1 MIWNVNV
8 LTVVN
13 KLSTY
18 YKSFIDLLFPRCC
31 VVCGKPLMR
40 SEEFLCTSCNM
51 NLPRTNYHL
60 LPDNPIER
68 LFWNKVK
75 LEKATSYYYY
85 YRGGEMRKIIH
96 EMKYAKKKEIGAVMG
111 RQMAAELR
119 PSGFFDGIDLLMPV
133 VLHKKKQRDRG
144 FNQSEWIARGIV
156 SVTGLLLDAE
166 SVVRDKF
173 TETQTH
179 KSKFERW
186 ENVSGFFSLT
196 KHADELAGKH
206 LLIVDDVLTTGAT
219 IVSVASC
226 LSAVEDV
233 RISVLTLAIASS

>member
-8 LTVVN
+8 LIVVN

-68 LFWNKVK
+68 LFWDKVK
-75 LEKATSYYYY
+75 LEIATSYYYY

-144 FNQSEWIARGIV
+144 FNQSEWIAKGISAITKLPIEMTAV
-156 SVTGLLLDAE
+156 KRVKH
-166 SVVRDKF
+166 V
-173 TETQTH
+173 ETQTQ
-179 KSKFERW
+179 KTPYQRY
-186 ENVSGFFSLT
+186 ENVQHIF
-196 KHADELAGKH
+196 ELEHPERIKGKH
-206 LLIVDDVLTTGAT
+206 VLVIDDVLTTGAT
-219 IVSVASC
+219 ATAFMESFAE
-226 LSAVEDV
+226 VEGIK
-233 RISVLTLAIASS
+233 ISLLTLAVAAQ

>member
-8 LTVVN
+8 LIVVN

-68 LFWNKVK
+68 LFLNKVT

-85 YRGGEMRKIIH
+85 YRGSESRRIIH
-96 EMKYAKKKEIGAVMG
+96 QLK
-111 RQMAAELR
+111 
-119 PSGFFDGIDLLMPV
+119 
-133 VLHKKKQRDRG
+133 
-144 FNQSEWIARGIV
+144 
-156 SVTGLLLDAE
+156 
-166 SVVRDKF
+166 
-173 TETQTH
+173 
-179 KSKFERW
+179 
-186 ENVSGFFSLT
+186 
-196 KHADELAGKH
+196 
-206 LLIVDDVLTTGAT
+206 
-219 IVSVASC
+219 
-226 LSAVEDV
+226 
-233 RISVLTLAIASS
+233 

>member
-1 MIWNVNV
+1 M
-8 LTVVN
+8 
-13 KLSTY
+13 
-18 YKSFIDLLFPRCC
+18 
-31 VVCGKPLMR
+31 G
-40 SEEFLCTSCNM
+40 
-51 NLPRTNYHL
+51 LPRTNYHL
-60 LPDNPIER
+60 LPDNPVEQI
-68 LFWNKVK
+68 FWGKTPLVR
-75 LEKATSYYYY
+75 ATSFFF
-85 YRGGEMRKIIH
+85 YRKGSAYKYILHRLKYGGE
-96 EMKYAKKKEIGAVMG
+96 KEIGEIMG
-111 RQMAAELR
+111 RYVANELL
-119 PSGFFDGIDLLMPV
+119 PCGFFKDIDLIIPV
-133 VLHKKKQRDRG
+133 PLHRKRQRARG
-144 FNQSEWIARGIV
+144 YNQSEWIARGIV